1 MYRGN
6 NGNPVFPVF
15 LEENQFY
22 DANASTTQ
30 LQLFGTS
37 EFPTACNVD
46 PTNYIGNNNISS
58 INQPSKRTR
67 ESEEVAMQHKLQISL
82 NNLYQDE
89 ADRSASIPNPNAVS
103 TGLRLSYDD
112 DEHNS
117 SVTTASGSMP
127 PLPVIMSLGD
137 NLRTEIERQKEE
149 FDQYIRVQEEQ
160 FAKGVKEMK
169 QRHITSFL
177 SAVDKGVSRKLREK
191 ELEIENM
198 NRKNRDLADRIKQAA
213 SEAQTWQYRARHN
226 ESVVHALQNN
236 LKQALAAQ
244 GAAAAAAADQ
254 GREGC
259 GESEVDDAAS
269 SYDPNAGHRQQQLQI
284 PTVGACRVCV
294 RREVCMLLL
303 PCRHL
308 CMCKECDRLVDACPV
323 CLAIKTASVEVYMS

>member
-1 MYRGN
+1 MYGGN
-6 NGNPVFPVF
+6 SGFPVF

-22 DANASTTQ
+22 DSNASTTQ
-30 LQLFGTS
+30 LQLFGNI
-37 EFPTACNVD
+37 PAACNVD
-46 PTNYIGNNNISS
+46 PTNYIGNISS
-58 INQPSKRTR
+58 INRPSKRTR
-67 ESEEVAMQHKLQISL
+67 ESEDVAMQHKLQISL
-82 NNLYQDE
+82 NNFYQDE

-112 DEHNS
+112 EEHNS

-127 PLPVIMSLGD
+127 YLPIITSLGD

-149 FDQYIRVQEEQ
+149 FEQYIRVQEEQ

-177 SAVDKGVSRKLREK
+177 SAVDKGVNRKLREK
-191 ELEIENM
+191 ELEIESI
-198 NRKNRDLADRIKQAA
+198 NRKNRELADRIKQAA
-213 SEAQTWQYRARHN
+213 AEAQTWQYRARYN
-226 ESVVHALQNN
+226 DSVVHALQNN

-269 SYDPNAGHRQQQLQI
+269 SYDPNAGQRQQQQQHQT
-284 PTVGACRVCV
+284 PMVGACKVCV

-308 CMCKECDRLVDACPV
+308 CMCKECDGLVDACPV
-323 CLAIKTASVEVYMS
+323 CMASKTASVEVYMS